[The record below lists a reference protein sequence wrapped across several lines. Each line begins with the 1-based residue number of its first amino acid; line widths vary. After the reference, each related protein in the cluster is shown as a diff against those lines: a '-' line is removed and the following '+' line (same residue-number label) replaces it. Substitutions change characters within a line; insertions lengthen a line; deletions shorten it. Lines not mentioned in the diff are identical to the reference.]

1 MNDIID
7 NNIPSE
13 TNSQTNRW
21 NIIESCN
28 EEVFD
33 IVGGK
38 KTYGRNKLE
47 KDSIRIEHQKIIDNF
62 MNFFVN
68 KWYIEHSWVTINSWI
83 DDSVYLIGAPIS
95 VLKKYITEES
105 IPEEWFCIHQDC
117 IRTQNIKIL
126 FQNDVLPRRGS
137 RFEWIATLVQYGK
150 GSELLKDSIEFL
162 TKGLAIPFENIQ
174 IQVSSKDAD
183 LISLLETTGSPLV
196 IVKDEKPEK
205 YYTHKYWMWEI
216 VWRNFN
222 FTLREKES
230 DKFNDIWNFI
240 IIENGEKKYWIEL
253 ALGVSVIMKELF
265 GLSHIMD
272 TSIIS
277 TIFTSNDPLYRKF
290 QDCVVSSVFLL
301 RNWVKVSA
309 WNTKG
314 RVLRDYLYWIWYFAD
329 KFGVPQDELIK
340 WISAY
345 ELNEFDDNLMTWD
358 MIIKY
363 LDKNKTKI
371 LSKYK

>member
-7 NNIPSE
+7 SNIL
-13 TNSQTNRW
+13 SQPNGQPDKW
-21 NIIESCN
+21 AIIESCN
-28 EEVFD
+28 EEILD

-38 KTYGRNKLE
+38 KTYGRDKLE
-47 KDSIRIEHQKIIDNF
+47 KDSIKIEHQKIIDSF
-62 MNFFVN
+62 INFFVN

-95 VLKKYITEES
+95 VLKKYITDES

-117 IRTQNIKIL
+117 IRTQNTKTL
-126 FQNDVLPRRGS
+126 FQNDVFPRRGS
-137 RFEWIATLVQYGK
+137 RFEWIATLVQYKK
-150 GSELLKDSIEFL
+150 GTELLKDSIEFL
-162 TKGLAIPFENIQ
+162 IKGLAIPPENIQ
-174 IQVSSKDAD
+174 IQVSSKDTD
-183 LISLLETTGSPLV
+183 LISLLETADCPLV

-205 YYTHKYWMWEI
+205 YYTHKYWMWEV

-240 IIENGEKKYWIEL
+240 IVENGEKKYWIEL
-253 ALGVSVIMKELF
+253 ALWVSVIMKELF
-265 GLSHIMD
+265 GLNHIMD

-277 TIFTSNDPLYRKF
+277 AIFTSNDPLYRKF

-301 RNWVKVSA
+301 RNWIKASA

-314 RVLRDYLYWIWYFAD
+314 RVLRDYLYWIWYLAD
-329 KFGVPQDELIK
+329 KFGVSQDELIK

-345 ELNEFDDNLMTWD
+345 ELNEFNDNLMTCNT
-358 MIIKY
+358 IIKY
-363 LDKNKTKI
+363 LDENKTKI
-371 LSKYK
+371 HSKHQ